1 MREPTRPLPPLVPLP
16 HGGWRADSYMSSADY
31 TIRGLGLVPP
41 NNIVPVIVVPGI
53 MGTNLRAKQKPRLGR
68 IEDERNRMV
77 GAGQPAWR
85 PPNGD
90 DEGLKAAKIWGRY
103 TPRERQLLLDPST
116 LEVDPDGPIVIPKSE
131 DGYVLTEREVRERG
145 WGELY
150 ADSYGGLL
158 YGLQTRLNQT
168 FGFDEPGKKRFIQQH
183 WKDVIACDPQR
194 WGLSHFAPL
203 TEDQLVKHAQY
214 YFPVYAVGYCWLQD
228 CKTSAELL
236 EKRILEI
243 INSWKRANRQCS
255 KVILVTHSMGGLVA
269 RACARRIPDKIAGVI
284 HGVMPALGAPVAY
297 RRIACGTEPF
307 SLNSSPLKKFADSKL
322 AMILG
327 NSAEKT
333 TPVLATSPG
342 ALELLPNHLYP
353 HPWLHVRVIRFVG
366 GSQGANQA
374 GKNGTYGYQTKPYD
388 ALSFPNANLQ
398 NPYDLYRDM
407 KFWFRLINPELA
419 DPAGKYANSK
429 RDGVVS
435 AIKKATNTAETFHRT
450 LGDYY
455 HPNTYAFYG
464 DDKEQ
469 LSFGQVRWVALQRAG
484 SATALTP
491 ANLTAARY
499 IGQSE
504 TGQRRVLVEGQTEL
518 RFAPDQQDVRGDGT
532 VPYQSGAGPAG
543 KVKQVFATE
552 GYDHQGS
559 YNNEDMLM
567 LTLRLITKIVQEI
580 S

>member
-1 MREPTRPLPPLVPLP
+1 MREPTRPLPPLVPLS
-16 HGGWRADSYMSSADY
+16 HGGWEVNSFMSSADY

-41 NNIVPVIVVPGI
+41 NKIVPVIVVPGI

-68 IEDERNRMV
+68 LEDERNKMV
-77 GAGQPAWR
+77 EPGRPTWR
-85 PPNGD
+85 PPNGGS
-90 DEGLKAAKIWGRY
+90 EGLKAANIWDMY
-103 TPRERQLLLDPST
+103 TPRERQLLLDAAT
-116 LEVDPDGPIVIPKSE
+116 LEVDPDGPVVIPKSE
-131 DGYVLTEREVRERG
+131 DSYVLAERDLRERG
-145 WGELY
+145 WGELH

-158 YGLQTRLNQT
+158 YALQTRLNQT
-168 FGFDEPGKKRFIQQH
+168 FGFDEHGQKRFVQQH
-183 WKDVIACDPQR
+183 WKEVMACDPRR
-194 WGLSHFAPL
+194 WGLRQFAPL
-203 TEDQLVKHAQY
+203 TEEHLVKHAEY

-228 CKTSAELL
+228 CKTSAEML
-236 EKRILEI
+236 EKRILHI
-243 INSWKRANRQCS
+243 INSWKAAKRQCS

-269 RACARRIPDKIAGVI
+269 RACAMRIPDKIAGVI

-297 RRIACGTEPF
+297 RRLASGTEPF
-307 SLNSSPLKKFADSKL
+307 SPNSSPLKKFADSRV

-327 NSAEKT
+327 NRADKT

-353 HPWLHVRVIRFVG
+353 HPWLHVRVFRFLSG
-366 GSQGANQA
+366 TQGANPP
-374 GKNGTYGYQTKPYD
+374 GKSGAYGYQTKPND

-407 KFWFRLINPELA
+407 KFWFRLVNPELA
-419 DPAGKYANSK
+419 DPAGKYANNK
-429 RDGVVS
+429 RGGVVS
-435 AIKKATNTAETFHRT
+435 AIKKGINTAETFHRT

-469 LSFGQVRWVALQRAG
+469 LSFGQVRWVALQPAD

-504 TGQRRVLVEGQTEL
+504 TGQRRVLVEGKTEL
-518 RFAPDQQDVRGDGT
+518 RFAPDQQDARGDGT
-532 VPYQSGAGPAG
+532 VPHQSGAGPAG

-559 YNNEDMLM
+559 YNNDHMLM

>member
-1 MREPTRPLPPLVPLP
+1 MREPTRPLPSLVPLS
-16 HGGWRADSYMSSADY
+16 HGGWEVNSFMSSADY

-41 NNIVPVIVVPGI
+41 DKIVPVIVVPGI
-53 MGTNLRAKQKPRLGR
+53 MGSNLRAKLRPRLGR
-68 IEDERNRMV
+68 VEDERNKMV
-77 GAGQPAWR
+77 EPGQPAWR
-85 PPNGD
+85 PPNGGM
-90 DEGLKAAKIWGRY
+90 EGLNASRVWDKY
-103 TPRERQLLLDPST
+103 TPQQRQRLLDPAT
-116 LEVDPDGPIVIPKSE
+116 LEVDPDGPIVIPE
-131 DGYVLTEREVRERG
+131 AQDGYVLTEREVRERG
-145 WGELY
+145 WGEVY
-150 ADSYGGLL
+150 ADSYAGLL

-168 FGFDEPGKKRFIQQH
+168 FGFDEQGKRRFVKQH
-183 WKDVIACDPQR
+183 WKDVMACDPQR
-194 WGLSHFAPL
+194 WGLRQFASL
-203 TEDQLVKHAQY
+203 TDEHLVKHAQY
-214 YFPVYAVGYCWLQD
+214 YFPVYAFGYCWLND

-236 EKRILEI
+236 EKRIFEI
-243 INSWKRANRQCS
+243 IDSWKKAKRQCS

-269 RACARRIPDKIAGVI
+269 RACAKRIPDKIAGVI

-297 RRIACGTEPF
+297 RRIASGTE
-307 SLNSSPLKKFADSKL
+307 SSTPNDYSHKKFVGSRI

-327 NSAEKT
+327 NSTSKT

-353 HPWLHVRVIRFVG
+353 GAWLHVRVIRFAG
-366 GSQGANQA
+366 TTQGTNVT
-374 GKNGTYGYQTKPYD
+374 GKVPASAFQTKPYD

-407 KFWFRLINPELA
+407 KSWFRLINPELA
-419 DPAGKYANSK
+419 DPAGKYRNRK
-429 RDGVVS
+429 DGVVS
-435 AIKKATNTAETFHRT
+435 TINKAIRIAETFHRE

-469 LSFGQVRWVALQRAG
+469 LAFGQVQWVALQHAG
-484 SATALTP
+484 STTALTP

-499 IGQSE
+499 IGESD
-504 TGQRRVLVEGQTEL
+504 TGQRRVLVDGATEL
-518 RFAPDQQDVRGDGT
+518 RFAPDQQDARGDGT
-532 VPYQSGAGPAG
+532 VPRQSGAGPAG

-552 GYDHQGS
+552 GYDHQES
-559 YNNEDMLM
+559 YNNEHMLM

>member
-1 MREPTRPLPPLVPLP
+1 MREPTRPLPSLVPLP
-16 HGGWRADSYMSSADY
+16 HGGWEVNSYLSSVEY
-31 TIRGLGLVPP
+31 TLRGLGLVPP
-41 NNIVPVIVVPGI
+41 NKIVPVIVVPGI
-53 MGTNLRAKQKPRLGR
+53 TGTNLRAKKKPRLGR
-68 IEDERNRMV
+68 VDDERNRMV
-77 GAGQPAWR
+77 DSGQPVWR

-90 DEGLKAAKIWGRY
+90 SEGLKAARIWDKY
-103 TPRERQLLLDPST
+103 SARERQLLFDPAT
-116 LEVDPDGPIVIPKSE
+116 LEVDPDGPIILPDPE
-131 DGYVLTEREVRERG
+131 DGYVVTEREARERG
-145 WGELY
+145 WGEVY

-158 YGLQTRLNQT
+158 YALQTRLNQT
-168 FGFDEPGKKRFIQQH
+168 FGFDEQGKKRFVKQH
-183 WKDVIACDPQR
+183 WKEVMACDPQR
-194 WGLSHFAPL
+194 WGLHQFPLL
-203 TEDQLVKHAQY
+203 TEKHLVRHAEY
-214 YFPVYAVGYCWLQD
+214 YFPVYAFGYCWLHD

-236 EKRILEI
+236 EKRILHI
-243 INSWKRANRQCS
+243 IDDWKKAKRQCS
-255 KVILVTHSMGGLVA
+255 NVILVTHSMGGLVA
-269 RACARRIPDKIAGVI
+269 RACAKRIPDKIAGVI

-297 RRIACGTEPF
+297 RRIACGTESVSP
-307 SLNSSPLKKFADSKL
+307 NGSPLKKFADSRV

-327 NSAEKT
+327 NSTDKT

-353 HPWLHVRVIRFVG
+353 HPWLHVRVIRFSG
-366 GSQGANQA
+366 GAQGATHA
-374 GKNGTYGYQTKPYD
+374 GNEGAYGYQTKPYD

-407 KFWFRLINPELA
+407 KFWFRLINPSLA
-419 DPAGKYANSK
+419 DPAGKYFNR

-435 AIKKATNTAETFHRT
+435 AINKAVNTAETFHRA

-464 DDKEQ
+464 HDKAQ
-469 LSFGQVRWVALQRAG
+469 LSFGQLRWVALQQAG

-491 ANLTAARY
+491 ANLTAAQY

-504 TGQRRVLVEGQTEL
+504 TGQRRVLVEGKTEL
-518 RFAPDQQDVRGDGT
+518 RFAPDQQDARGDGT
-532 VPYQSGAGPAG
+532 VPHQSGAGPAG

-559 YNNEDMLM
+559 YNNEHMLM

-580 S
+580 A

>member
-1 MREPTRPLPPLVPLP
+1 MREPTRPLPSLVPLP
-16 HGGWRADSYMSSADY
+16 NGGWRADSFMSSADF
-31 TIRGLGLVPP
+31 TIRGLALVPP
-41 NNIVPVIVVPGI
+41 NKIIPIIVVPGI
-53 MGTNLRAKQKPRLGR
+53 MGSNLRAKKKPRLGR
-68 IEDERNRMV
+68 IEDERNQMV
-77 GAGQPAWR
+77 GAGQPVWR

-90 DEGLKAAKIWGRY
+90 SEGLKAAKIWDRY
-103 TPRERQLLLDPST
+103 TPRERQLLFDPAT
-116 LEVDPDGPIVIPKSE
+116 LEVDPDGPVIKPASE
-131 DGYVLTEREVRERG
+131 DGYILTERELRERG
-145 WGELY
+145 WGEVH

-158 YGLQTRLNQT
+158 YGLQTCLNQT
-168 FGFDEPGKKRFIQQH
+168 FGFDEQGKKRFVQKH
-183 WKDVIACDPQR
+183 WKDVMACDPQQ
-194 WGLSHFAPL
+194 WGLRQFAPL
-203 TEDQLVKHAQY
+203 TEDHLVKHAQY

-228 CKTSAELL
+228 CKTSAEML
-236 EKRILEI
+236 EKRILQI
-243 INSWKRANRQCS
+243 IDSWKRAKRECS

-269 RACARRIPDKIAGVI
+269 RACAKSIPEKIAGVI

-307 SLNSSPLKKFADSKL
+307 SPNSSPLKKFADSK
-322 AMILG
+322 AAVILG
-327 NSAEKT
+327 NSADKT
-333 TPVLATSPG
+333 TPVLALSPG

-353 HPWLHVRVIRFVG
+353 QPWLHVRVIRFVD

-374 GKNGTYGYQTKPYD
+374 GKNGAYAHQTKPYD
-388 ALSFPNANLQ
+388 ALSFPNASMQ

-407 KFWFRLINPELA
+407 KFWFRLINPDLA
-419 DPAGKYANSK
+419 DPAEKYSMSEK
-429 RDGVVS
+429 GVGPAIRAAIAS
-435 AIKKATNTAETFHRT
+435 AEAFHKT

-469 LSFGQVRWVALQRAG
+469 CTFEQVRWVALQPPG
-484 SATALTP
+484 PATALTP

-499 IGQSE
+499 ISHSN
-504 TGQRRVLVEGQTEL
+504 TGQRRVLVEGKTEL
-518 RFAPDQQDVRGDGT
+518 RFSPDQQDGRGDGT
-532 VPYQSGAGPAG
+532 VPHQSGARPAG

-559 YNNEDMLM
+559 YNNEHILK

>member
-1 MREPTRPLPPLVPLP
+1 MSESTRPLPSLIPLS
-16 HGGWRADSYMSSADY
+16 HGGWQVNSFMSSVEY
-31 TIRGLGLVPP
+31 TLRGLGLVPP
-41 NNIVPVIVVPGI
+41 DKIIPVIVVPGI
-53 MGTNLRAKQKPRLGR
+53 MGTNLRARQKPRLGR
-68 IEDERNRMV
+68 IQDERNQMV
-77 GAGQPAWR
+77 DPGQPVWR

-90 DEGLKAAKIWGRY
+90 DEGLKAAKIWGKY
-103 TPRERQLLLDPST
+103 TPRERQLLFDAAT
-116 LEVDPDGPIVIPKSE
+116 LEVDPNGPIVIPKSE
-131 DGYVLTEREVRERG
+131 DGYVLTEREARERG
-145 WGELY
+145 WGELH

-168 FGFDEPGKKRFIQQH
+168 FGFDEQGKKRFVQQH
-183 WKDVIACDPQR
+183 WKDVMACDPQR
-194 WGLSHFAPL
+194 WGLRHFAPL

-214 YFPVYAVGYCWLQD
+214 YFPVYATGYLWLQD
-228 CKTSAELL
+228 CKASAELL

-243 INSWKRANRQCS
+243 IRSWQGGKRQCS

-269 RACARRIPDKIAGVI
+269 RACARRIPDKIAGII

-297 RRIACGTEPF
+297 RRLASGMEPF
-307 SLNSSPLKKFADSKL
+307 SLNSTPLKKYADSKL
-322 AMILG
+322 ATILG
-327 NSAEKT
+327 NSADKT
-333 TPVLATSPG
+333 TPVLAVSPG

-353 HPWLHVRVIRFVG
+353 HPWLHVRVIRLAA

-374 GKNGTYGYQTKPYD
+374 GKHGANGYQTKPYD

-407 KFWFRLINPELA
+407 NVWFRLVNPDLA
-419 DPAGKYANSK
+419 DPADKYSK
-429 RDGVVS
+429 DDMGAAP
-435 AIKKATNTAETFHRT
+435 AIKEAINTAEKFHRE

-455 HPNTYAFYG
+455 HPNTYSFHG
-464 DDKEQ
+464 DDKQ
-469 LSFGQVRWVALQRAG
+469 HLSYGQVRWVALQQAG

-499 IGQSE
+499 IGHSA
-504 TGQRRVLVEGQTEL
+504 TGQRRVLVEGKTEL
-518 RFAPDQQDVRGDGT
+518 RFAPDNQDARGDGT
-532 VPYQSGAGPAG
+532 VPHQSGAGPAG

-559 YNNEDMLM
+559 YNNEHMLM

-580 S
+580 A

>member
-1 MREPTRPLPPLVPLP
+1 MSESTRPLPSLIPLS
-16 HGGWRADSYMSSADY
+16 HGGWQVNSFMSSVEY
-31 TIRGLGLVPP
+31 TLRGLGLVPP
-41 NNIVPVIVVPGI
+41 NKIVPVIVVPGI

-68 IEDERNRMV
+68 VEDERNQIV
-77 GAGQPAWR
+77 GPGLPVWR

-90 DEGLKAAKIWGRY
+90 SEGLKAAKIWDKY
-103 TPRERQLLLDPST
+103 TPRERQLLFDSAT
-116 LEVDPDGPIVIPKSE
+116 LEVDPGGPVVIPESE
-131 DGYVLTEREVRERG
+131 DGYVLTERELRERG
-145 WGELY
+145 WGEVH

-168 FGFDEPGKKRFIQQH
+168 FGFDEQGKKRFVQQH
-183 WKDVIACDPQR
+183 WKDVMACDPQR
-194 WGLSHFAPL
+194 WGLRQFAPL
-203 TEDQLVKHAQY
+203 TEDHLVKHAQY
-214 YFPVYAVGYCWLQD
+214 YFPVYAAGYCWLND

-236 EKRILEI
+236 EKRILQI
-243 INSWKRANRQCS
+243 IASWKGAKRQCS

-269 RACARRIPDKIAGVI
+269 RACAKRIPDKIAGVI

-297 RRIACGTEPF
+297 RRLACGTEPF
-307 SLNSSPLKKFADSKL
+307 SPNGSPLKKFADSRV

-327 NSAEKT
+327 NSADKT
-333 TPVLATSPG
+333 TPVLAISPG

-353 HPWLHVRVIRFVG
+353 QPWLHVRVFRFVG
-366 GSQGANQA
+366 GSQATNHV
-374 GKNGTYGYQTKPYD
+374 GKDAAYGYQPKIYD

-419 DPAGKYANSK
+419 DPAGKYVNSK
-429 RDGVVS
+429 RGGVVS
-435 AIKKATNTAETFHRT
+435 AIKKAANTAETFHRT

-455 HPNTYAFYG
+455 HPNTYAFYC

-469 LSFGQVRWVALQRAG
+469 LTYGMLRWVALQQTG

-504 TGQRRVLVEGQTEL
+504 TGQRRVLVEGKTEL
-518 RFAPDQQDVRGDGT
+518 RFAPDQQDARGDGT
-532 VPYQSGAGPAG
+532 VPHQSGAGPGG
-543 KVKQVFATE
+543 KVKQVFATA
-552 GYDHQGS
+552 GYNHQGS
-559 YNNEDMLM
+559 YNNEHMLM